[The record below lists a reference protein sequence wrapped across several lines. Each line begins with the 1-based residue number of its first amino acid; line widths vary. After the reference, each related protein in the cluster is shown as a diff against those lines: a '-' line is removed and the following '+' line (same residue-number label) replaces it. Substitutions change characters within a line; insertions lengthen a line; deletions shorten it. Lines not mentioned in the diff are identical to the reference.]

1 MLERI
6 KQEKRTYPVLRRM
19 GTFSVQVG
27 IVGHS
32 TKTWRENSGLEFKN
46 YLLIIE
52 HSRRTEK
59 TQSVMSVSSERFK
72 TN

>member
-6 KQEKRTYPVLRRM
+6 KREKRTYPVLRRM
-19 GTFSVQVG
+19 GAFSIQVG

-32 TKTWRENSGLEFKN
+32 TKTWRENSSLEFKN

-52 HSRRTEK
+52 HSRHTDK

>member
-1 MLERI
+1 M
-6 KQEKRTYPVLRRM
+6 LRRV
-19 GTFSVQVG
+19 GAFSVQVG

-32 TKTWRENSGLEFKN
+32 TKTWRENSGSEFKN

-52 HSRRTEK
+52 HNRHKEK
-59 TQSVMSVSSERFK
+59 TQPVMSVSSERFK